1 MTKTDYDRLTDQ
13 LADTI
18 NAAVHSFRDQ
28 ATASDHDTWQS
39 ALARSTADYAKLEQL
54 VQQADIHQLKA
65 AILGAA
71 AIA

>member
-28 ATASDHDTWQS
+28 AHQGDHDKWQA
-39 ALARSTADYAKLEQL
+39 ALERSTADYAKLQQL
-54 VQQADIHQLKA
+54 VEQADIHQLKA